1 MTRIGSWERIGIIDL
16 ALTALALASGVT
28 DVTAFLTLGDVF
40 TSAMTGNTA
49 LLGIALSQG
58 RVLSATHSFS
68 ALLGFTLG
76 ASLATAIYLP
86 KTRNK
91 VGDLSVIRPLLLVE
105 IFCLGIFA
113 LILTFI
119 GRPVE
124 SVSLYGLILLSAIGM
139 GVQGV
144 VARQINSPGINTIV
158 FTTTLVSIVISLTS
172 ALLHRSGS
180 DGVHL
185 NTKRQIGIFLAYGF
199 GAVLAGMLAGP
210 GLRVL
215 AWVPMVTVLAALGCC
230 EAAVRAGRPR
240 REG

>member
-1 MTRIGSWERIGIIDL
+1 MTRVGSWEQIGIIDL
-16 ALTALALASGVT
+16 ALTVLALASGVT

-76 ASLATAIYLP
+76 ASLATAIYLRKGP
-86 KTRNK
+86 NKTDN
-91 VGDLSVIRPLLLVE
+91 LSAIRPLLLVE
-105 IFCLGIFA
+105 IFCLGVFA
-113 LILTFI
+113 VILTVV
-119 GRPVE
+119 GRPMEMVA
-124 SVSLYGLILLSAIGM
+124 LYGLILLSAIGM

-144 VARQINSPGINTIV
+144 AARQINSPGINTIV

-199 GAVLAGMLAGP
+199 GAVLAGLLAGP

-215 AWVPMVTVLAALGCC
+215 AWVPMVAVLAALGCC
-230 EAAVRAGRPR
+230 EAAVRAESNSP
-240 REG
+240 